1 MLDKNQIR
9 AIFIFE
15 FKMIIKQQRQH
26 QQCFW
31 PRNWVRAAWF
41 KKFYKGDESLEDEEN
56 SGQPSE
62 GDSDQ
67 LRGSSKLVILT
78 TTCCVAEELDV
89 NHSAVIWH
97 LKQTGKVKKLI
108 SVYLMSWLQIKKKS
122 LFWSIVFS
130 YSVQQWTI
138 SWLDCDMWLQVDFIQ
153 QPAMTNSVV
162 GVKRSSQALP
172 KARLAPRRDHGHCLV
187 VCCPSDP
194 LQFSESWQNHYIRE
208 VCSANW
214 WDAPKTAMSAAIF
227 GQQEG
232 PNSSLTTPTTPHT
245 TNGSKVEWIGLRSFA
260 SFAIFT
266 WPLANRLPLL
276 QAPRQLFAGKTLPQ
290 PAGGRKR
297 FPRVCQILE
306 HRFLCYRNK
315 QIYFP
320 LAKTC
325 WL

>member
-1 MLDKNQIR
+1 MMLDKNQIR

-108 SVYLMSWLQIKKKS
+108 SVYLMS
-122 LFWSIVFS
+122 
-130 YSVQQWTI
+130 
-138 SWLDCDMWLQVDFIQ
+138 
-153 QPAMTNSVV
+153 
-162 GVKRSSQALP
+162 
-172 KARLAPRRDHGHCLV
+172 
-187 VCCPSDP
+187 
-194 LQFSESWQNHYIRE
+194 
-208 VCSANW
+208 
-214 WDAPKTAMSAAIF
+214 
-227 GQQEG
+227 
-232 PNSSLTTPTTPHT
+232 
-245 TNGSKVEWIGLRSFA
+245 
-260 SFAIFT
+260 
-266 WPLANRLPLL
+266 
-276 QAPRQLFAGKTLPQ
+276 
-290 PAGGRKR
+290 
-297 FPRVCQILE
+297 
-306 HRFLCYRNK
+306 
-315 QIYFP
+315 
-320 LAKTC
+320 
-325 WL
+325 